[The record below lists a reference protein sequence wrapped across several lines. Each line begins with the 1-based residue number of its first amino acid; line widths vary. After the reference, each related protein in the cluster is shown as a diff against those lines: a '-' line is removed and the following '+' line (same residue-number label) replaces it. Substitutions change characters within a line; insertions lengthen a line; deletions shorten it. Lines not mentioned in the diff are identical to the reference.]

1 MYSLACRLA
10 KTEDILGNTLDDK
23 VLQVNYQF
31 WDDHSFS
38 CTFKAKREKLKEKLE
53 EAKYL
58 NSLVN
63 KRGTKVGLILQKYFG
78 ENIIED
84 FKQIIED
91 KVKIIVELKEIDD
104 QVCLSIK

>member
-1 MYSLACRLA
+1 MM
-10 KTEDILGNTLDDK
+10 KI
-23 VLQVNYQF
+23 LQV
-31 WDDHSFS
+31 
-38 CTFKAKREKLKEKLE
+38 KRDKLKGQLE

-78 ENIIED
+78 EDLFKD
-84 FKQIIED
+84 FKQNIED

-104 QVCLSIK
+104 QVCLTIK

>member
-1 MYSLACRLA
+1 MIKFCRW
-10 KTEDILGNTLDDK
+10 NSNSDDQYFPFLNK
-23 VLQVNYQF
+23 NFQV
-31 WDDHSFS
+31 
-38 CTFKAKREKLKEKLE
+38 KRDKLKGQLE

-78 ENIIED
+78 EDIFKD
-84 FKQIIED
+84 FKQNIED

-104 QVCLSIK
+104 QVCLTIK

>member
-1 MYSLACRLA
+1 MM
-10 KTEDILGNTLDDK
+10 KI
-23 VLQVNYQF
+23 LQV
-31 WDDHSFS
+31 
-38 CTFKAKREKLKEKLE
+38 KRDKLKGQLE

-78 ENIIED
+78 EDIFKD
-84 FKQIIED
+84 FKQNIED

-104 QVCLSIK
+104 QVCLTIK

>member
-1 MYSLACRLA
+1 MFLMIKFCRLNISKA
-10 KTEDILGNTLDDK
+10 VVGIFMMKI
-23 VLQVNYQF
+23 LQV
-31 WDDHSFS
+31 
-38 CTFKAKREKLKEKLE
+38 KRDKLKGQLE

-78 ENIIED
+78 EDIFKD
-84 FKQIIED
+84 FKQNIED

-104 QVCLSIK
+104 QVCLTIK

>member
-1 MYSLACRLA
+1 M
-10 KTEDILGNTLDDK
+10 
-23 VLQVNYQF
+23 
-31 WDDHSFS
+31 
-38 CTFKAKREKLKEKLE
+38 KRDKLKGQLE

-78 ENIIED
+78 EDIFKD
-84 FKQIIED
+84 FKQNIED

-104 QVCLSIK
+104 QVCLTIKWKY